1 MTLSIGGHGGEGES
15 CMRSCD
21 GGPGDGSLY
30 RSVGLSFTR
39 EVEAHSDPPS
49 PLFASGKGSLLQIR
63 LRRLLIMES
72 GGFRSSTLPL
82 RNPVYFGLRL
92 PSVEIS
98 MFDGTRRRED
108 SAVKNGYGFV
118 GGLSVSQLRR
128 TGVLMVWLRRRRG
141 GGG

>member
-1 MTLSIGGHGGEGES
+1 
-15 CMRSCD
+15 
-21 GGPGDGSLY
+21 
-30 RSVGLSFTR
+30 TR

-49 PLFASGKGSLLQIR
+49 PLFAFGKGSLLQIR

-82 RNPVYFGLRL
+82 RNPVYFGLSDSK
-92 PSVEIS
+92 SVEIS

-128 TGVLMVWLRRRRG
+128 TRVLMVLLRRRRG

>member
-1 MTLSIGGHGGEGES
+1 
-15 CMRSCD
+15 MRSCD

-30 RSVGLSFTR
+30 RSVSLGFTR

-49 PLFASGKGSLLQIR
+49 PLFAFGKGSLLQIR

-92 PSVEIS
+92 PV
-98 MFDGTRRRED
+98 
-108 SAVKNGYGFV
+108 
-118 GGLSVSQLRR
+118 
-128 TGVLMVWLRRRRG
+128 
-141 GGG
+141 